1 MLLKAWSV
9 VEKTC
14 PDWTLTIRGD
24 GNRSEYEAMVDE
36 LNLDKS
42 RCQILEPTRQ
52 IQDEYLKSSLL
63 VMSSRFEGFG
73 MVLVEAMACGLPVV
87 SFDCPCGP
95 KDIIHDGVDGLLVE
109 SGNVEKLGEAMIWM
123 IQHPEKRKSMA
134 VEATHNVKRFQMD
147 EIANQWKQLFE
158 SLF

>member
-1 MLLKAWSV
+1 
-9 VEKTC
+9 
-14 PDWTLTIRGD
+14 
-24 GNRSEYEAMVDE
+24 MVDE